1 MDFLDEG
8 ITKSDA
14 RRAAGSAFLQFRL
27 LYDFI
32 KGGESKTGV
41 DVIEKENEE
50 LYSEKEISQYLYE
63 NVKVAVDD
71 FRKLNSR
78 KHVKLM
84 EDELV
89 RMTERSRQTTSDLD
103 EELSERLKLN

>member
-32 KGGESKTGV
+32 KGGESK
-41 DVIEKENEE
+41 IEKENEE

-78 KHVKLM
+78 KHVKLT